1 MDEACANVRVD
12 LDSRPQAL
20 DQVERKVLQLEVE
33 VAALAKEEATDSA
46 SKARLAS
53 VRGELELLR
62 ERRTELEGE
71 YRRAQGLLEELAALK
86 REMEDVEWA
95 IGENE
100 RKFRCVD
107 WSMDG

>member
-20 DQVERKVLQLEVE
+20 DNVERKLLQLEMEE
-33 VAALAKEEATDSA
+33 VALAKEEATDSA

-53 VRGELELLR
+53 VRAELELLK
-62 ERRTELEGE
+62 EQRTELEGE
-71 YRRAQGLLEELAALK
+71 YMRSQGLLTELAALR
-86 REMEDVEWA
+86 REMDDVGWA

-100 RKFRCVD
+100 RKFRCVR
-107 WSMDG
+107 